1 MSVGPSLLAL
11 LETDAGRKEARGGA
25 ALAWDVA
32 ALAGRVVELSGHGA
46 AAPLSAAMMLVR
58 HAQEVGEVAAWVA
71 ARASC
76 FFPPDAVAC
85 GIDVAALPVVRCPH
99 APSMLRASEM
109 LVRSGAFALVVVDVG
124 ARAEVPLAL
133 QGRLAGLAQK
143 HDAVILFLTDK
154 HDDDA
159 SLGSMVSLRLACARE
174 PAGDGSVGCAL
185 RVLKDKRHGPGAT
198 HRLNFARGLGM

>member
-11 LETDAGRKEARGGA
+11 LEPDADHAEARGEA
-25 ALAWDVA
+25 AFAWDVA

-46 AAPLSAAMMLVR
+46 AAPLSAAMSLVR
-58 HAQEVGEVAAWVA
+58 RAQEASDVAAWVA
-71 ARASC
+71 ARTSV

-99 APSMLRASEM
+99 VPSMLRAAEM
-109 LVRSGAFALVVVDVG
+109 LVRSGAFALVVVDIG

-143 HDAVILFLTDK
+143 HDAVILFITDK

-159 SLGSMVSLRLACARE
+159 SLGSMVSLRLACPRE
-174 PAGDGSVGCAL
+174 AAGDGGVGCAL